1 MASYH
6 LSVKTIKRSAGRSAT
21 AAAAYRVG
29 ERIECQREGR
39 VHDYTRKQGIEE
51 TFILAPKDAPDWASD
66 RSRLWNEA
74 EASETRRNSVTAR
87 EWELALPSEISAEA
101 RSQITRD
108 FAQELVSRYGV
119 AVDVAIHAPHREGDQ
134 RNHHAHVLTST
145 RKLEAGGFT
154 AKTRV
159 LDSAKTGG
167 VEIEQMRGLWAELQN
182 RALERVGEVER
193 VDHRSLEKQRETALD
208 RGDKLTAE
216 ELYRDPELKLG
227 PAANS
232 MERRAKVMAERQGR
246 EYVPVTERGAVVHA
260 ARQARAAFREM
271 RERLDIARETYG
283 IEREA
288 GQGRVSAGLAALRA
302 ATAKDR
308 DGRTS
313 DDIRERLSQVVGR
326 SRDRDDT
333 PKPEGRNYARER
345 LKEIMEKDAGRD
357 GQAAVHKLGGF
368 SENDL
373 GEDAARPSRTP
384 AQRQRQDRSDDIGRE
399 DRKPSVNERLKDVL
413 NKPRE
418 RLEPDNDREQERDD
432 NDNENT
438 RDRDRGEGHS
448 L

>member
-87 EWELALPSEISAEA
+87 EWELALPSEISAED
-101 RSQITRD
+101 RSQITRQ
-108 FAQELVSRYGV
+108 FAEELVSRYGV

-145 RKLEAGGFT
+145 RKLEARGFT

-216 ELYRDPELKLG
+216 ELDRDPELKLG

-232 MERRAKVMAERQGR
+232 MERRAKVMAVRQGR
-246 EYVPVTERGAVVHA
+246 EYVPVTERGTVVHA

-302 ATAKDR
+302 S
-308 DGRTS
+308 TS
-313 DDIRERLSQVVGR
+313 KERGERNPGDFRERLSQVVGR
-326 SRDRDDT
+326 SRDQDDT

-357 GQAAVHKLGGF
+357 GQAAVHKLDGH
-368 SENDL
+368 SEYDL
-373 GEDAARPSRTP
+373 GEDT
-384 AQRQRQDRSDDIGRE
+384 GR
-399 DRKPSVNERLKDVL
+399 DGRKPSVNERLKDVL

-418 RLEPDNDREQERDD
+418 RLEIEDERDQEK
-432 NDNENT
+432 NQEVEK
-438 RDRDRGEGHS
+438 DRDIDRDPGLSH
-448 L
+448 